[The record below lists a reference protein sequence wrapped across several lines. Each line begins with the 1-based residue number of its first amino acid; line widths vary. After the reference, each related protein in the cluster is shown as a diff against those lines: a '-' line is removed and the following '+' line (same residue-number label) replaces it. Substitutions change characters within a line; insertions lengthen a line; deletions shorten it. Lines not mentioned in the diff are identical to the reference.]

1 MIEAQGEAG
10 DGAPK
15 PGAARLVALICT
27 AQVLAQLGA
36 YAWPALLPEF
46 IPRWQLDYSE
56 AGWITASFY
65 LAYMLSVPILVTLTD
80 RIDPRRVYMFG
91 VGCTVMGHLLFAL
104 YADGYWS
111 ATLARSIAGIG
122 WAGTYMT
129 GLKLLADRVE
139 GRLLSRAVTWHA
151 ASMGIAS
158 ALSFVFAGI
167 IADLWDW
174 HAAFFVAAAGAAGA
188 WLIAALFAPKQR
200 SRPSAQGPAWALF
213 DFRPVFANRS
223 AMAYSVGYCIH
234 TWEMGAMRGW
244 AVTFLAYIALRDYG
258 QGGGETPFLGPT
270 VMATAMALFGVWASI
285 GGNELS
291 IRLGRQRLVRLAMAG
306 SMVFALAIGFLGA
319 FSYPLAAVLLVVYG
333 MVIWLDSSSLTAG
346 AAGSAAPGRRGATLA
361 VHSMLGYGGG
371 FAGPIMV
378 GWILDLAGG
387 PSHLAWGLAFGHIAL
402 AMLAARIAFT
412 WLRPKSLAGDNPAS
426 R

>member
-1 MIEAQGEAG
+1 MVETESEAE
-10 DGAPK
+10 K

-27 AQVLAQLGA
+27 AQVLAQVGA

-91 VGCTVMGHLLFAL
+91 VGCTVVGHLLFAL

-139 GRLLSRAVTWHA
+139 GKLLSRAVTWHA

-158 ALSFVFAGI
+158 ALSFVCAGV

-174 HAAFFVAAAGAAGA
+174 RAAFFVAAAGAAGA
-188 WLIAALFAPKQR
+188 WLIAALFAPRQ
-200 SRPSAQGPAWALF
+200 SARPGAGGPGWALF
-213 DFRPVFANRS
+213 DFRPIFANRS

-244 AVTFLAYIALRDYG
+244 AVAFLTYVALQDYG
-258 QGGGETPFLGPT
+258 QDGGGSPFLGPT
-270 VMATAMALFGVWASI
+270 MMATAMALFGVWASV

-306 SMVFALAIGFLGA
+306 SMVFALAIGFLGS
-319 FSYPLAAVLLVVYG
+319 FSYPLAAVLLVLYG

-371 FAGPIMV
+371 FVGPIMV

-387 PSHLAWGLAFGHIAL
+387 PSHMAWGLAFGHIAL
-402 AMLAARIAFT
+402 AMLGARLAFT
-412 WLRPKSLAGDNPAS
+412 WFRPKDLEGDSPAS

>member
-1 MIEAQGEAG
+1 MSSSEQ
-10 DGAPK
+10 

-27 AQVLAQLGA
+27 AQVLAQIGA

-46 IPRWQLDYSE
+46 IPRWGLDYSE

-80 RIDPRRVYMFG
+80 RVDPRRVYMFG
-91 VGCTVMGHLLFAL
+91 VGCTVIGHLLFAFS
-104 YADGYWS
+104 ADGFWS
-111 ATLARSIAGIG
+111 ATLARTVAGIG

-139 GRLLSRAVTWHA
+139 GKLLSRAVTWHA
-151 ASMGIAS
+151 ASMGVAS
-158 ALSFVFAGI
+158 AVSFVLAGTVAAI
-167 IADLWDW
+167 WDW
-174 HAAFFVAAAGAAGA
+174 RWAFVVAAAGAAAA
-188 WLIAALFAPKQR
+188 WLIAALFAPRQAP
-200 SRPSAQGPAWALF
+200 RPAPDGTGGALF

-244 AVTFLAYIALRDYG
+244 AVAFLTYIALRDG
-258 QGGGETPFLGPT
+258 VETSLFGPT
-270 VMATAMALFGVWASI
+270 VMATAMALFGVWASV

-306 SMVFALAIGFLGA
+306 SMVCALAMGFIGSFNYGIG
-319 FSYPLAAVLLVVYG
+319 AVLVVVYG

-346 AAGSAAPGRRGATLA
+346 AAGSAAPGRRGATLG

-371 FAGPIMV
+371 FVGPIAV

-387 PSHLAWGLAFGHIAL
+387 PSHMAWGLAFGHIAL
-402 AMLAARIAFT
+402 AMLGARIAFT
-412 WLRPKSLAGDNPAS
+412 WLRPKNLEGDKA